1 MRSVLR
7 ASEATRARQ
16 GFPAFYDAPWF
27 SRLIRGGRSDFV
39 YMVPPFLAYYGVISQ
54 NQTLLQAAYDQCKLY
69 RQYLVDDDAGGMW
82 KHIVLGNF
90 QDEGHWTT
98 GECHKLIPAYSPRL
112 NAL

>member
-1 MRSVLR
+1 MCSVLR

-82 KHIVLGNF
+82 KHIVLGSSGT
-90 QDEGHWTT
+90 DSGHWTT
-98 GECHKLIPAYSPRL
+98 GAC
-112 NAL
+112 